1 MALDL
6 IWKLKISSKTQ
17 ALFICPATS
26 ACAALNLQE
35 ATIALGVVSSWKEA
49 REHEYVFP
57 HWPFVFHE
65 KVTSTWP
72 SYLPAQGS
80 DPPTAMPVL
89 RKTKKVSVCPF

>member
-35 ATIALGVVSSWKEA
+35 ATIALGVVSS
-49 REHEYVFP
+49 
-57 HWPFVFHE
+57 
-65 KVTSTWP
+65 
-72 SYLPAQGS
+72 
-80 DPPTAMPVL
+80 
-89 RKTKKVSVCPF
+89 